1 MYSFSYFSDL
11 SFKRG
16 DIIILKKRID
26 SHWYQGECGGKQGVF
41 PLSYVQVIQRFFYAL
56 EVFIPFITPQIITP
70 VPSHLP
76 QCKALFDFRMTNDE
90 EEGCL
95 VFNKGD
101 IINVIRR
108 VDENWAEGKL
118 DGRIGIFPLAF
129 VEMNNLARSL
139 MKLSSKYV

>member
-1 MYSFSYFSDL
+1 MNKF
-11 SFKRG
+11 
-16 DIIILKKRID
+16 
-26 SHWYQGECGGKQGVF
+26 Q
-41 PLSYVQVIQRFFYAL
+41 
-56 EVFIPFITPQIITP
+56 QIITP

-95 VFNKGD
+95 AFNKGD

-129 VEMNNLARSL
+129 VEMNNLAKSL
-139 MKLSSKYV
+139 MKLSSK